1 MNVKQLMAWLETQE
15 PDLEITVHH
24 PKDADMIELH
34 QEPLEIKNVSTV
46 VTQFRNKGVVETHHF
61 VVVFP
66 EWGTVEVDRLWDY

>member
-15 PDLEITVHH
+15 PDLEITVQH
-24 PKDADMIELH
+24 PKDDEMMELH

-46 VTQFRNKGVVETHHF
+46 VTQFRNKGVIETHHF

-66 EWGTVEVDRLWDY
+66 DWGTVDVGLLWD